1 MTVKCTRSITYFKA
15 YLKNGKLRAQIFR
28 FSVLQLVQLCH
39 GLNSWSMMSVR
50 PIFSQTRGFWGLWQN
65 TIIVK
70 QTSNERVTK
79 LVYFGNWIGPYWNDL
94 TRFWKDFEILE
105 RFWMN
110 FKKRIFNFLA
120 TKDHK
125 EYWIILIPDYF
136 PLFWYFSQLK

>member
-79 LVYFGNWIGPYWNDL
+79 LVYFGNWIGPYFEKISRFWNDFGWIL
-94 TRFWKDFEILE
+94 KKEFSIFWPEKTTKSIESYLSQI
-105 RFWMN
+105 
-110 FKKRIFNFLA
+110 IFHCFD
-120 TKDHK
+120 TFH
-125 EYWIILIPDYF
+125 
-136 PLFWYFSQLK
+136 S